1 METVT
6 KNNISKKSLKVAINE
21 PNQNISLSV
30 NEPVKTNEER
40 NDEQSL
46 EASKTNVKLTK
57 KGKVD
62 ARVEI
67 GKKNP
72 NLALGRQKLAE
83 VWAEKRRI
91 KDELMQKAVEKKLL
105 LALKQKEQI
114 NKSFGITEETN
125 SDSDN
130 DENKH
135 NELVEELTKKQII
148 KETQP
153 LVKEKPKKVIKEIQ
167 SKPVK
172 EIVVEM
178 AKVYLSG
185 LKNGDQLFVDFLAAY
200 SRLYKTI
207 KTLKAEKQFKIVIE
221 SMNIGYDTSS
231 LAYQY
236 AILLLKSISDPE
248 AREKLKQF
256 KEKNNGNQI
265 SGPQGQA

>member
-1 METVT
+1 MKLKIKYEALDLRGNRVFKTMVHDFPDFTERQNYINVNGKMLDCILSIDDQCMEYLDNLDKTYLMYD
-6 KNNISKKSLKVAINE
+6 NNWQGIINY
-21 PNQNISLSV
+21 SV
-30 NEPVKTNEER
+30 VRP
-40 NDEQSL
+40 
-46 EASKTNVKLTK
+46 
-57 KGKVD
+57 
-62 ARVEI
+62 
-67 GKKNP
+67 
-72 NLALGRQKLAE
+72 RQK
-83 VWAEKRRI
+83 
-91 KDELMQKAVEKKLL
+91 
-105 LALKQKEQI
+105 
-114 NKSFGITEETN
+114 
-125 SDSDN
+125 
-130 DENKH
+130 
-135 NELVEELTKKQII
+135 
-148 KETQP
+148 
-153 LVKEKPKKVIKEIQ
+153 